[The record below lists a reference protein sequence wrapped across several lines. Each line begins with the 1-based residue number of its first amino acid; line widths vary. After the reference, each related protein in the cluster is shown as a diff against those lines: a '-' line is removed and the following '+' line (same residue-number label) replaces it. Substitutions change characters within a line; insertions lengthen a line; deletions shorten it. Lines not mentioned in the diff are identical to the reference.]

1 MQLAEQM
8 VAIENE
14 LVELSFKVVYGKS
27 FEEWVIE
34 QIDNNKAKE
43 GAKEILV

>member
-8 VAIENE
+8 ETIKNE

-34 QIDNNKAKE
+34 QIDKNKEKE
-43 GAKEILV
+43 D

>member
-8 VAIENE
+8 VAIKNE

-43 GAKEILV
+43 NAKEN

>member
-8 VAIENE
+8 ETIKNE
-14 LVELSFKVVYGKS
+14 LVELSFKMVYGKS
-27 FEEWVIE
+27 FEEWIIE

-43 GAKEILV
+43 D

>member
-1 MQLAEQM
+1 MQLEEQM
-8 VAIENE
+8 ETIKNE

-34 QIDNNKAKE
+34 QIDKNKEKE
-43 GAKEILV
+43 D

>member
-1 MQLAEQM
+1 MQLVEQM
-8 VAIENE
+8 ETIKNE

-34 QIDNNKAKE
+34 QIDKNKEKE
-43 GAKEILV
+43 D

>member
-8 VAIENE
+8 ETIKNE
-14 LVELSFKVVYGKS
+14 LVELSFKVTYGKS

-43 GAKEILV
+43 D

>member
-8 VAIENE
+8 ETIENE

-34 QIDNNKAKE
+34 QIDNNKTKE
-43 GAKEILV
+43 D

>member
-8 VAIENE
+8 VAIKNE
-14 LVELSFKVVYGKS
+14 LVELAFKVVYGKS

-43 GAKEILV
+43 D

>member
-8 VAIENE
+8 ETIKNE

-34 QIDNNKAKE
+34 QIDKNKKKE
-43 GAKEILV
+43 D

>member
-8 VAIENE
+8 ETIKNE
-14 LVELSFKVVYGKS
+14 LVELSFKVMYGKS
-27 FEEWVIE
+27 FEEWIIE

-43 GAKEILV
+43 D

>member
-8 VAIENE
+8 ETIKNE
-14 LVELSFKVVYGKS
+14 LVELSFKIVYGKS

-34 QIDNNKAKE
+34 QIDNNKVKE
-43 GAKEILV
+43 D

>member
-8 VAIENE
+8 ETIKNE
-14 LVELSFKVVYGKS
+14 LVELSFKIVYGKS
-27 FEEWVIE
+27 FEEWIIE

-43 GAKEILV
+43 D

>member
-8 VAIENE
+8 ETIKNE
-14 LVELSFKVVYGKS
+14 LVELSFKIVYGKS

-43 GAKEILV
+43 D

>member
-8 VAIENE
+8 ETIKNE

-27 FEEWVIE
+27 FEEWIIE
-34 QIDNNKAKE
+34 QIDKNKEKE
-43 GAKEILV
+43 D

>member
-8 VAIENE
+8 ETIKNE
-14 LVELSFKVVYGKS
+14 LVELSFKVMYGKS

-34 QIDNNKAKE
+34 QIDNNKGKE
-43 GAKEILV
+43 D